1 MSARFKIDPD
11 RFVQFFRTCLR
22 RTLAQMICDVRRMRR
37 RNADQVAGG
46 RTGNASGQNVHI
58 DNAGIRN
65 SVASPVRSGSQAD
78 DRLSF
83 AP

>member
-1 MSARFKIDPD
+1 
-11 RFVQFFRTCLR
+11 
-22 RTLAQMICDVRRMRR
+22 MRR

-46 RTGNASGQNVHI
+46 STGNASGQNVHI